1 MITNLSYKKT
11 RLAIIIASILKE
23 PFACIFP
30 LLPFFLL
37 KDLEAITSH
46 IVLLSMLRPIS
57 AFFSFYF
64 SEFVSRKS
72 ITLKSAILWS
82 GVLASCGF
90 IPALLTDDIFLYIF
104 GATIYMIFTRA
115 QIPAWME
122 VIKTNISKEKWEK
135 SFSLGSII
143 SYSTGVLYTILFARM
158 MDSYPMAWKIPFALA
173 LGLGVIAIVVQA
185 ALIDNDQV
193 IQKETFGLKDKLYS
207 PIKDSFILMRE
218 KGEFRRFQW
227 AFMIGGIGL
236 MIIQPVIPIYFTGSL
251 QIKYSDLMIAFCI
264 CKALGFV
271 FTTPFWNT
279 LLKRISH
286 AMFVVLVLLGFALFS
301 FLLVFSSLTLHSIFL
316 AYFIYGVAQAGSH
329 LIWHLSGPL
338 FSGEESS
345 SRYSGVNIVM
355 VGVRGL
361 IGPVIGWC
369 LMQTI
374 QPLSIFVM
382 SMGLSLVGAGY
393 YFFASTKKAYL

>member
-1 MITNLSYKKT
+1 MITNLSYRKT
-11 RLAIIIASILKE
+11 RLSIILASILKE

-37 KDLEAITSH
+37 KDLKADPSQ
-46 IVLLSMLRPIS
+46 IVLLAMLRPIS

-72 ITLKSAILWS
+72 ITLKSALLSS
-82 GVLASCGF
+82 GLLATLGF
-90 IPALLTDDIFLYIF
+90 IPALLTDNILLYIF
-104 GATIYMIFTRA
+104 GATTYMIFTRA

-122 VIKTNISKEKWEK
+122 VIKTNISKEKWEN
-135 SFSLGSII
+135 SFSMGSII
-143 SYSTGVLYTILFARM
+143 SYSTGVLYTIIFASM
-158 MDSYPMAWKIPFALA
+158 INNYKMAWKAPFALA
-173 LGLGVIAIVVQA
+173 LALAVIAVFFQA
-185 ALIDNDQV
+185 ALIDNDHKV
-193 IQKETFGLKDKLYS
+193 QKGSFGIKDKLYT

-218 KGEFRRFQW
+218 KTEFRKFQW

-236 MIIQPVIPIYFTGSL
+236 MIIQPVIPIYFTKSL
-251 QIKYSDLMIAFCI
+251 HLKYSDLMIAFCI

-271 FTTPFWNT
+271 FTTPFWNI

-286 AMFVVLVLLGFALFS
+286 AMFVVLVLFGFALFS
-301 FLLVFSSLTLHSIFL
+301 FLLVFSSLNEQSIFF

-338 FSGEESS
+338 FSGMESS

-361 IGPVIGWC
+361 IGPVVGWC

-374 QPLSIFVM
+374 PPVSIFIL
-382 SMGLSLVGAGY
+382 SMALSLLGAGY
-393 YFFASTKKAYL
+393 YFYASKKKAYL